1 MKKQMASMTFH
12 FHLSECLFYIFDVF
26 FFSKKRVVVVLIF
39 KMFLSSSFFFILF
52 LFSFRFFLHFMI
64 ERVSSRVRE
73 FVSKKRT

>member
-12 FHLSECLFYIFDVF
+12 FHLSECLKKK
-26 FFSKKRVVVVLIF
+26 KKRVVVVLIF

-73 FVSKKRT
+73 FVSKENIERTPL